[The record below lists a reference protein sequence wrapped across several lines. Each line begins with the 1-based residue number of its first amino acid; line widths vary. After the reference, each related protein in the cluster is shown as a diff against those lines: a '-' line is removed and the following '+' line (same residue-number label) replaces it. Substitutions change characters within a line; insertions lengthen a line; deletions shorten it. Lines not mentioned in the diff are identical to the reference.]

1 MQQTPD
7 RRRLEIKHSLHFQYT
22 PGRLQEGLHVLGLGH
37 LPGLLRGLNLV
48 LFGIHPLL
56 AVHGRLR
63 VRDRRKNR
71 LRQNGQHGVQRRAHA
86 LLRDHGVRNGKRRD
100 AQRHQRPG
108 RRHLLLHPR
117 RGGERARRGHDQ
129 GRKHEGGRRYAGA
142 SGHHID
148 RGSNGIDGVQ
158 DVGRGLRQ
166 RRHRSERRDVRFI
179 HDDLCASLR
188 SDVRGDHKRRRRV
201 RRRVVHGVQGVRQQQ
216 IWRHEPKRRDLLQ
229 ESRQLC
235 RRVVVDVLFLM
246 PRDVLSKPTKKWYG
260 CIMLGQ

>member
-1 MQQTPD
+1 MRGGINVVCIG
-7 RRRLEIKHSLHFQYT
+7 RRT
-22 PGRLQEGLHVLGLGH
+22 
-37 LPGLLRGLNLV
+37 LRN
-48 LFGIHPLL
+48 
-56 AVHGRLR
+56 
-63 VRDRRKNR
+63 VRGQLYVRGWRKDR
-71 LRQNGQHGVQRRAHA
+71 LRQNDQHRVQRRAHA

-166 RRHRSERRDVRFI
+166 RRHRSECRDVRFI
-179 HDDLCASLR
+179 HDNCGSVRHGLHILR
-188 SDVRGDHKRRRRV
+188 FGCHPVLA
-201 RRRVVHGVQGVRQQQ
+201 VHSRFNMWGG
-216 IWRHEPKRRDLLQ
+216 RRDKHLHQ
-229 ESRQLC
+229 KGEH
-235 RRVVVDVLFLM
+235 RV
-246 PRDVLSKPTKKWYG
+246 
-260 CIMLGQ
+260 